1 MNELFKRLKNTGTI
15 LSLVSAGVLIL
26 TVNGVGVD
34 NNRVMT
40 TVKAL
45 CSIGVLLGV
54 LNNPTTPGVDNP
66 VQSKEDENNVTN
78 K

>member
-1 MNELFKRLKNTGTI
+1 MKEIFKRITNTGTI
-15 LSLVSAGVLIL
+15 ISITSLIILIL

-34 NNRVMT
+34 DNRVMT

-45 CSIGVLLGV
+45 CGIGILLGV
-54 LNNPTTPGVDNP
+54 LNNPTTPGVDNL
-66 VQSKEDENNVTN
+66 VAKEEG